1 MDTAELASVSS
12 EAGLLVDALRA
23 KGVHAALSFA
33 LLDLYE
39 QGGRSGFHPSEL
51 LNELLSIFGQ
61 PRAPPVLSTLKLP
74 LRQKDE
80 FVNAIIAANLD
91 GALRQGLIALE
102 CVGRAS
108 SSARVGL
115 TTKHSAFSQERR
127 AGSLEAREPAEVI
140 GAACLR
146 LGTHLGFWSKLRSSS
161 AKPSSKRR

>member
-51 LNELLSIFGQ
+51 LNELLSLFGQ

-102 CVGRAS
+102 CVGLRA
-108 SSARVGL
+108 GL
-115 TTKHSAFSQERR
+115 LLYMLCASWTHGRR
-127 AGSLEAREPAEVI
+127 ALP
-140 GAACLR
+140 
-146 LGTHLGFWSKLRSSS
+146 S
-161 AKPSSKRR
+161 AKNAELARWRLASRRR

>member
-1 MDTAELASVSS
+1 MDTAELESVST

-23 KGVHAALSFA
+23 KGVHAALSMA

-39 QGGRSGFHPSEL
+39 RGGRSGFHPSEL
-51 LNELLSIFGQ
+51 LNELLSLFGQ

-102 CVGRAS
+102 CVGLYVALRAS
-108 SSARVGL
+108 DSRPA
-115 TTKHSAFSQERR
+115 HSAFSQERR
-127 AGSLEAREPAEVI
+127 AGSLEALEPAEVI
-140 GAACLR
+140 GASAAPAAR
-146 LGTHLGFWSKLRSSS
+146 LWSKLRSS